1 MRRRFVSKAG
11 WTLFEILVALAI
23 AATIAGAVALGI
35 QEPMKEAKG
44 KQCATNLAMIEG
56 AKDEFS
62 RDNPGVALTSIDQLK
77 PYLRYGIPT
86 CPAGG
91 TYDHILDLNQ
101 RCTCSLNGTDQD
113 PDKPPGVDKMVNGY
127 HDLGQP

>member
-1 MRRRFVSKAG
+1 MCKTKETDPRPPHESRGFSPCPMKRRFRAIRSKGG
-11 WTLFEILVALAI
+11 WTLFEILVALAV

-77 PYLRYGIPT
+77 PYLRYGIP
-86 CPAGG
+86 
-91 TYDHILDLNQ
+91 
-101 RCTCSLNGTDQD
+101 
-113 PDKPPGVDKMVNGY
+113 
-127 HDLGQP
+127 